1 MLGVD
6 DLFSGSCC
14 LFAPF
19 QVAHS
24 TRRTNTP
31 YSQLPPRLVVHV
43 AGRVASSEPCAG
55 QGGRYLPSSRKV
67 AFCIVSA
74 ADRKP
79 AIHPT
84 AAAPASPVPVSQHCR
99 RAYSCSSTAARPP
112 PSLRVSAPPQELR
125 LAPHIAPHTTS
136 TSAASPKPQALQ
148 PQASSLTHAPRLA
161 TAHPDPHAW
170 RPLSLHVTC
179 KRHALSSL
187 LPLPHRLTHTAP
199 RKPLQ

>member
-1 MLGVD
+1 MLLKCSRLGSAERPWRVLPCSYTCRIRSGRPSR
-6 DLFSGSCC
+6 LFPYLHDFSRSRDFG
-14 LFAPF
+14 LGE
-19 QVAHS
+19 
-24 TRRTNTP
+24 RR
-31 YSQLPPRLVVHV
+31 
-43 AGRVASSEPCAG
+43 
-55 QGGRYLPSSRKV
+55 
-67 AFCIVSA
+67 
-74 ADRKP
+74 DRKP
-79 AIHPT
+79 AIQPT

-99 RAYSCSSTAARPP
+99 HAYSCSSTAARPP
-112 PSLRVSAPPQELR
+112 PSLRVSAPPQSLR